1 MNLATVFTASAEK
14 NAAKTAVFWG
24 DAQYS
29 YERIRAQADRATA
42 RLQTDF
48 GIDPGDRVGLWLK
61 NCPEFIASVFGV
73 LQAGG
78 VVVPI
83 NNFLKPD
90 EVSYILADA
99 GAKVL
104 ISEEATAR
112 EQSELSAKLARLHFL
127 RVDELADTRE
137 EPMTGATAARQTE
150 SDLAFI
156 IYTSG

>member
-1 MNLATVFTASAEK
+1 MKLATVFAASAEK

-99 GAKVL
+99 GADVL
-104 ISEEATAR
+104 ISDRTSA
-112 EQSELSAKLARLHFL
+112 EQQCELSVKLPGLKFFQIEAF
-127 RVDELADTRE
+127 AQA
-137 EPMTGATAARQTE
+137 PAQAAG
-150 SDLAFI
+150 D
-156 IYTSG
+156 